1 MILYEKTHTVD
12 ISETIINFLIL
23 KKQNN
28 LKLRGNCNLLIKV
41 KFNELE

>member
-23 KKQNN
+23 KKQKIA
-28 LKLRGNCNLLIKV
+28 KLEEIV
-41 KFNELE
+41 IY

>member
-23 KKQNN
+23 KKQNKR
-28 LKLRGNCNLLIKV
+28 KLEEIV
-41 KFNELE
+41 IY